1 LLISV
6 RFEMGDHNSIDALI
20 LWHNTRQP
28 VRNQI
33 RQHQK
38 GGGEWLQKNLQAAG
52 NMARRRR
59 SASRARCDGGKKE
72 HSNPAEAEGS

>member
-1 LLISV
+1 
-6 RFEMGDHNSIDALI
+6 MGDHNLIDALI

-59 SASRARCDGGKKE
+59 SVSRARCDGGKKE